1 MAIATIIKPLIN
13 KLRFNRKLI
22 IVKGIYAITPNQVL
36 ALDAIEHMLNRY
48 QPYALQYRHKTDD
61 QALKLAEA
69 KALKQLCSLHNT
81 VFIIN
86 DDINLAQKVGA
97 DGVHLGQEDGNIA
110 KARAQLGDQAL
121 IGASCYNQIELALQ
135 AQAAG
140 ADYVAFGALF
150 ASPTKPEAVPCSLE
164 TITQAKTQLQIPI
177 VGIGGITLENQQ
189 QALTAGCDAVAMIT
203 ALYE

>member
-22 IVKGIYAITPNQVL
+22 IVKDIYAITPNQVL
-36 ALDAIEHMLNRY
+36 ALDAIERMLNRH
-48 QPYALQYRHKTDD
+48 QPYVLQYRHKTDD
-61 QALKLAEA
+61 QALKLTEA

-97 DGVHLGQEDGNIA
+97 DGVHLGQDDTNIA
-110 KARAQLGDQAL
+110 KARAQLGDQVL
-121 IGASCYNQIELALQ
+121 IGASCYNQIELALK

-150 ASPTKPEAVPCSLE
+150 ASPTKPDATPCSLE
-164 TITQAKTQLQIPI
+164 TVTQAKTQLQIPI

-189 QALTAGCDAVAMIT
+189 QALAAGCDAVAMIT